1 MQTCQNILA
10 WFTDPFHPVAGVA
23 LRMTLN
29 PAFIGK
35 ALDGMVCDSV
45 ADDRLSMLRHRFFIA
60 THFGVGLLALSV
72 LPIWL
77 VLFGPTSVTEALAFS
92 WFIAPLAIAGFLSR
106 SGRLEIAHIAS
117 AAAITVL
124 IVWVAGRTGG
134 VYSLALVWLPLV
146 PFEASLSGSRRVI
159 LAVVGI
165 AMLGFLFLPS
175 AAAAGLLS
183 SGPEFA
189 HNAPI
194 GVSLVIGAILYGG
207 SLTMRIEG
215 LARQSARSADLGEER
230 YRLLADHATDM
241 ITRHSA
247 NGDVEFASPAARSL
261 TGSSVAEVLGDGL
274 FRRVHVADRPA
285 YLEALS
291 RAYTSRGSTSAE
303 FRLLQAT
310 PQRNTERPDFVY
322 VEMRCRPAIDHAGAV
337 SAVVAVTR
345 DVAKGRERE
354 GKLSEARKSA
364 DCANRAK
371 TQFLA
376 HMSHELR
383 TPLNAIIGFS
393 EILDSDNINDTAIDR
408 RREYAKLIHSSGEH
422 LLEVVNGILDMSKI
436 EAGMFNIYPEPMQL
450 APVITGCCDMVG
462 QQAIDRGISIVRLL
476 PDDLPEIVA
485 DLRACRQVLLNLLS
499 NAIKFTERGGTVT
512 VGARVEGKMMAI
524 FVEDTGIGISA
535 DDLPRLGTPF
545 VQVDAVCSS
554 HYEGSGLGLSMV
566 KGLANLHGGRMLIE
580 STPGVG
586 TSASVFLPVERAV
599 DRQQA
604 NIFGQSDL
612 SEGEEKERKSA

>member
-1 MQTCQNILA
+1 MS
-10 WFTDPFHPVAGVA
+10 
-23 LRMTLN
+23 LN
-29 PAFIGK
+29 PAFISK
-35 ALDGMVCDSV
+35 ALDGTVCDSV
-45 ADDRLSMLRHRFFIA
+45 VGDRLSMLRHRNFIA
-60 THFGVGLLALSV
+60 THLGVGLLALSV

-77 VLFGPTSVTEALAFS
+77 AVFGPTSVAEALTFS

-117 AAAITVL
+117 AAAFTVL

-146 PFEASLSGSRRVI
+146 PFESSLSGSRRVI
-159 LAVVGI
+159 SAAIAI
-165 AMLGFLFLPS
+165 AMFGFLFLPS
-175 AAAAGLLS
+175 AAAAGFLS
-183 SGPEFA
+183 SGPEFT

-207 SLTMRIEG
+207 SLTLRAEE
-215 LARQSARSADLGEER
+215 LARQSARANHLGEER

-261 TGSSVAEVLGDGL
+261 TGSSVADLLGDGF
-274 FRRVHVADRPA
+274 FRRVHTADRPA

-291 RAYTSRGSTSAE
+291 SAYELRRSATAE
-303 FRLLQAT
+303 FRLRHFTTQT
-310 PQRNTERPDFVY
+310 NTGRPHYVH

-337 SAVVAVTR
+337 SAVVAITR
-345 DVAKGRERE
+345 DVTERRERE
-354 GKLSEARKSA
+354 SKLSEARKSA
-364 DCANRAK
+364 DRANRAK

-393 EILDSDNINDTAIDR
+393 EILESDKIKDTGIDR
-408 RREYAKLIHSSGEH
+408 RREYAKLIRSSGEH

-436 EAGMFNIYPEPMQL
+436 ESGMFNIFPESMQL
-450 APVITGCCDMVG
+450 APVITGCCDMVS
-462 QQAIDRGISIVRLL
+462 QQAIDRGISIVRVL

-485 DLRACRQVLLNLLS
+485 DLRACRQILLNLLS
-499 NAIKFTERGGTVT
+499 NAIKFTDRGGTVT

-545 VQVDAVCSS
+545 VQAGTVYSS
-554 HYEGSGLGLSMV
+554 HCEGSGLGLSTV
-566 KGLANLHGGRMLIE
+566 KGLATLHGGRMIIE

-586 TSASVFLPVERAV
+586 TSASVLLPVERVA

-604 NIFGQSDL
+604 NNSGQSDL